1 MTNIVTSR
9 HVPSKSSL
17 PYQLDVFLLTYEELS
32 YKTLD
37 GMADNQGAKLRELLE
52 KASDQ
57 ARQGVAWAM
66 DRVVVVGRKPGE
78 SGEPTRTSDVVSGKG
93 ANDQVANGENS
104 VVVGEFRQASRT
116 SMTSSRSSKRESLL

>member
-1 MTNIVTSR
+1 MTNIITSR
-9 HVPSKSSL
+9 HVPSNASL

-37 GMADNQGAKLRELLE
+37 GMAGDQGAKLRELLE

-66 DRVVVVGRKPGE
+66 DRVVVVGRKAGE
-78 SGEPTRTSDVVSGKG
+78 SGETWRFSEVVSGKVV
-93 ANDQVANGENS
+93 NDHVANGENS
-104 VVVGEFRQASRT
+104 VVVGESRQASRN
-116 SMTSSRSSKRESLL
+116 SMTSSRSSKRQSLL